1 MAVQVLK
8 HEYELLIRFEEE
20 AYDLWGLYQQAVVG
34 NVNVPSGS
42 LVSLQKARVWSSRYS
57 LSFEVSESAAC
68 ITISGSLFV
77 AGALCF
83 ERDGRRVCRTA

>member
-1 MAVQVLK
+1 MEPIGNNMAVQVLK

-42 LVSLQKARVWSSRYS
+42 LVSLQKARVWSSLAIPSPLRS
-57 LSFEVSESAAC
+57 QKAQHA
-68 ITISGSLFV
+68 
-77 AGALCF
+77 
-83 ERDGRRVCRTA
+83 